1 MSLPT
6 TTEPQLVLDE
16 PSRALL
22 DAIETDPHAP
32 LTAAIQAPGGYG
44 KSSLLA
50 EARRRYRQAG
60 VPVWDGWTGPAG
72 PVDPG
77 TLAWAD
83 RAASLLGAA
92 GDHTALAGH
101 ALLVDDAHLL
111 HDAALRE
118 LCTLVRTGRIRL
130 LLAYRPWPRPP
141 ALAELAELLRRDR
154 PALLPAP
161 FTPAE
166 TATQLAR
173 VGGAAP
179 HPAMVSFVHRQTG
192 GIPRSVD
199 RLARTLGS
207 AAIAGPPP
215 PEVPE
220 SALAAFAPDLEELT
234 GDVRRILLAVA
245 AGVEFPVEM
254 LDRLLTGPASTS
266 PDGPDRGVHTAD
278 GGGTVA
284 AARAA
289 GLLGRDDRLPPI
301 VRRALVSL
309 APPAER
315 ADVWR
320 RLAELQLRRGGPVLP
335 LVRPLLGTAGGT
347 GCPVPLLTAAAEE
360 ALADDPGLATDL
372 FAAAVAAGGP
382 ATARQ
387 ATAAALAGHL
397 DSALRLADRLVEAA
411 GPTDRAE
418 AATVAATALTHRGQH
433 GRAADLYRWSGTT
446 SSLAFAAISALATGD
461 RDDLDRLV
469 REPPTGG
476 PPTLLTGAATQTA
489 RGVRETLSEPPT
501 TALATLVRAAGL
513 LEPAGRAVLLPDSPA
528 ALAALVAMHCGEL
541 DIADRV
547 LERATASRTGAA
559 LMARRHGLLQA
570 WIAMVRGHC
579 GAATDRLATVLGRD
593 DAEPADGAASTD
605 DGGPS
610 AGRSGAAGSVGP
622 DVGGLE
628 SRDLLFAAGLELGI
642 ARRNSDLPALRR
654 AWEQARE
661 AVIRHPVDL
670 FTLLPLGELAVAA
683 ARLGELAQ
691 LAPYLAEAS
700 TVLARLG
707 DPPLWAAPLHW
718 SNLHAAIIA
727 EQPAEADRHVAA
739 LTAAAGHSRYAAVLA
754 TAAQSWVEVLRGTVD
769 PVRVEGAARGLH
781 GIGLHWDGARLAG
794 QAAIRTS
801 DRKAMTTLLDCARML
816 QGRTGGPGRAP
827 GSAADPVT
835 GRDQGRLSDRE
846 QEVADLVLAGLTY
859 RQIGDRLF
867 ISAKTVE
874 HHVARIRQ
882 RLNCA
887 NRSELLARLRVMAD
901 DRSGGSDL
909 TGQPWPA

>member
-1 MSLPT
+1 LSLPT
-6 TTEPQLVLDE
+6 TTEPRLVLDD

-22 DAIETDPHAP
+22 DTIEADPHAP
-32 LTAAIQAPGGYG
+32 LTAVIQAPGGYG

-72 PVDPG
+72 PVDLG

-83 RAASLLGAA
+83 RAANLLGAP
-92 GDHTALAGH
+92 GDHTALSGH

-118 LCTLVRTGRIRL
+118 LSTLVRTGRIRL

-141 ALAELAELLRRDR
+141 ALAELTELLRRDR

-173 VGGAAP
+173 TCGATP
-179 HPAMVSFVHRQTG
+179 HPAMVAFVHRQTG

-199 RLARTLGS
+199 RLARALGS
-207 AAIAGPPP
+207 AAISGPPP

-220 SALAAFAPDLEELT
+220 AALVAFAPDLEELT

-254 LDRLLTGPASTS
+254 LDRLLTGPAATS
-266 PDGPDRGVHTAD
+266 PDGPDRPVHDAE
-278 GGGTVA
+278 GGPLA

-301 VRRALVSL
+301 VRRALVAL

-315 ADVWR
+315 TDVWR

-347 GCPVPLLTAAAEE
+347 GCPVGLLTAAAEE

-382 ATARQ
+382 TTARQ
-387 ATAAALAGHL
+387 ATAAALAGNL
-397 DSALRLADRLVEAA
+397 DAALRLADRLVEAA
-411 GPTDRAE
+411 GPADRAE

-433 GRAADLYRWSGTT
+433 GRAADLYRWAGTT

-528 ALAALVAMHCGEL
+528 ALAALVAIHCGEL
-541 DIADRV
+541 EIADRV

-570 WIAMVRGHC
+570 WILMVRGRC
-579 GAATDRLATVLGRD
+579 GAASDRLAALLGRD
-593 DAEPADGAASTD
+593 DAGPAEGAAATD
-605 DGGPS
+605 DGGPP
-610 AGRSGAAGSVGP
+610 AGRSGAAGSTGP
-622 DVGGLE
+622 DTGALE

-691 LAPYLAEAS
+691 LTPYLAEAS
-700 TVLARLG
+700 TVLERLG
-707 DPPLWAAPLHW
+707 DPALWAAPLHW

-739 LTAAAGHSRYAAVLA
+739 LTAAADHSRYTAALA

-769 PVRVEGAARGLH
+769 PVRVEAAARGLH
-781 GIGLHWDGARLAG
+781 GIGLQWDGARLAG

-816 QGRTGGPGRAP
+816 QGRTGGPGRAT
-827 GSAADPVT
+827 GATADPAT

-887 NRSELLARLRVMAD
+887 NRGELLARLRVMAD

-909 TGQPWPA
+909 TGPPWPA